1 MKKVEAI
8 FRPERLG
15 VIQEALEGAGFS
27 GFTIADVRGHGTSP
41 ETRGEYRGQTY
52 ELSVSH
58 KLYIEIIVED
68 DEVKGVVEVIIKGA
82 RTGKVGDGLVT
93 VSEISEVYQ
102 IRAGFPSAGAVQEE
116 VSLTE

>member
-1 MKKVEAI
+1 MKKVAAV

-58 KLYIEIIVED
+58 KLHIEIIVED
-68 DEVKGVVEVIIKGA
+68 DEVKSVVEAIIKGG

-102 IRAGFPSAGAVQEE
+102 IRAGFPSAGAVQEAAS
-116 VSLTE
+116 VTE

>member
-15 VIQEALEGAGFS
+15 IVQEALEGAGFS

-58 KLYIEIIVED
+58 KLRIEIIVENN
-68 DEVKGVVEVIIKGA
+68 EVKGVVEAIIKGA
-82 RTGKVGDGLVT
+82 RTGKVGDGLLT
-93 VSEISEVYQ
+93 VSDISEVYQ

-116 VSLTE
+116 ASVNE